1 MANQTVYPFG
11 TDGQL
16 PSSIGIINDLDTGG
30 VNKALSAEQGKVIK
44 KMLTGEWVVDP
55 GGGGLEHYKDGY
67 LLLADN
73 TVIGSDIDDVSTY
86 AQSGRQ
92 NIKILLSGYKKV
104 EFYEFASSSG
114 YGSLVIDADDKVLAA
129 YTKTTGAWITTDIP
143 EGAAY
148 LVYSRSSTAQSKI
161 TLYGDSVI
169 PDVQEDAIVASGKL
183 IGNGNTTVEAYF
195 PLKKGEYIH
204 IGFPDGDWQTSERE
218 DYWKLWLKLVNEEGN
233 TKTEVDTAFSICKEQ
248 WAVPSY
254 GYDFYA
260 SPRIVATFNHCYMRL
275 RAASGTSV
283 KYVITRL
290 SKEQY
295 KPYFSD
301 EIADTEKKVK
311 ERQGSSSVTLG
322 LITDMHYR
330 GLEKPSWTQ
339 PPFAPWSPL
348 AAILAIKGLGEL
360 VRLDNVVCLGDSID
374 GEQQYYRAMY
384 DASDVSEFFS
394 FTGVPLLYAVGNH
407 DDNRYFAKMDGDRRL
422 TKEEIYANFVQQV
435 DERTTI
441 GGAMN
446 GCNYY
451 RDIDRHKVRCIVL
464 MSINFS
470 GGYEFTSETR
480 TWLTNTLD
488 SMPEGYKALVFVHV
502 PPPASHNW
510 STEGARTGGEATAS
524 ILASNADKIICVFDG
539 HLHLDNVYVKPYISV
554 NVCSQK
560 ALNSTSG
567 TNNPGSAAP
576 EGAWWPVREVGTKN
590 ELLWDAVVI
599 NQEDG
604 LLSCIRVGAGVDRY
618 IHYTSVEVAA
628 GGTTTLTPTAITVAS
643 WVVLDSEASAISI
656 ANGVVTVDDSATVGS
671 RLMAKAVDASG
682 NFEYWCIKVVAGN

>member
-1 MANQTVYPFG
+1 MANKTVYPYG

-16 PSSIGIINDLDTGG
+16 PSSIGIVNDLDTGG
-30 VNKALSAEQGKVIK
+30 VDKALSAEQGKELK
-44 KMLTGEWVVDP
+44 FMLTGTKVVRRDA
-55 GGGGLEHYKDGY
+55 GWEHYKDGY
-67 LLLADN
+67 QLKADSSQ
-73 TVIGSDIDDVSTY
+73 IGENIDDVPTS
-86 AQSGRQ
+86 AQTGRY
-92 NIKILLSGYKKV
+92 NVKIVIAGMKKV
-104 EFYEFASSSG
+104 KFYEYASSSG
-114 YGSLVIDADDKVLAA
+114 YGSLIIDADGKVLAA
-129 YTKTTGAWITTDIP
+129 YTRTTGENITAPVP
-143 EGAAY
+143 EDAEY
-148 LVYSRSSTAQSKI
+148 LVFST
-161 TLYGDSVI
+161 TNLDGTVVLYGDSII
-169 PDVQEDAIVASGKL
+169 PTGTNIDDNIIASGEL
-183 IGNGNTTVEAYF
+183 IGNGNTAVEASF
-195 PLKKGEYIH
+195 PLEKGDYIH
-204 IGFPDGDWQTSERE
+204 IDFPDGDWQTSERE
-218 DYWKLWLKLVNEEGN
+218 NYWKVWITMAHDSGN
-233 TKTEVDTAFSICKEQ
+233 TITEGEGFGIIREQ
-248 WAVPSY
+248 WEAQSY
-254 GYDFYA
+254 GYDFYV
-260 SPRIVATFNHCYMRL
+260 SRRITAAINMGYLRIRAT
-275 RAASGTSV
+275 SGTTV

-290 SKEQY
+290 SKQVP
-295 KPYFSD
+295 KPYFAD

-311 ERQGSSSVTLG
+311 ERQGSSSITLG

-330 GLEKPSWTQ
+330 GYEKPSWTQ
-339 PPFAPWSPL
+339 PPIAPWSPL

-394 FTGVPLLYAVGNH
+394 FTGVPLLYAIGNH

-470 GGYEFTSETR
+470 GAYEFTSETR
-480 TWLTNTLD
+480 TWLTNTLN
-488 SMPEGYKALVFVHV
+488 SMPEGYKAFVFVHV
-502 PPPASHNW
+502 PPPALHNW
-510 STEGARTGGEATAS
+510 STEGAHTGGEATAA
-524 ILASNADKIICVFDG
+524 ILAENADKIICVFDG

-576 EGAWWPVREVGTKN
+576 EGAWWPIREAGTKN

-599 NQEDG
+599 NQDDE

-618 IHYTSVEVAA
+618 IHYTPIEVAA
-628 GGTTTLTPTAITVAS
+628 GGTTTLTPTAITAAS
-643 WVVLDSEASAISI
+643 WAVLDSEASTISI
-656 ANGVVTVDDSATVGS
+656 ANGVVTVDGSATVGS
-671 RLMAKAVDASG
+671 RLMAKAVDANG
-682 NFEYWCIKVVAGN
+682 NFEYWCIKVVSGN